1 MDNHHSFVIR
11 PACAPFPH
19 YNINE
24 WKQKATLGILNPLK
38 LFHVI

>member
-1 MDNHHSFVIR
+1 MDNHFFFVVQ
-11 PACAPFPH
+11 PAYAQFPH
-19 YNINE
+19 FNINE